1 MSNTKQIV
9 SALKWP
15 SLMVKTEKNVMEFTN
30 QFIIYIQLSIY
41 IDTYLSICVQF
52 SIFRYLFIYMCMRL
66 SSCLSIYLFICL
78 SKLSICLL
86 ILLSICLQLSIN
98 EEISYQCA
106 NTKSCPV
113 PGWSRDPMLSSDWLT
128 RDKTVSHWSCRQ
140 VKAYL

>member
-1 MSNTKQIV
+1 MPNKTEKQSV
-9 SALKWP
+9 FRKEY
-15 SLMVKTEKNVMEFTN
+15 KTQEKNVMEFTN